1 MIEFQ
6 FGKNHGM
13 EMVIWDIQDIL
24 VVSPDSCIKL
34 YDDITIPDDKQK
46 FFF

>member
-13 EMVIWDIQDIL
+13 EIVIWDIQDIL
-24 VVSPDSCIKL
+24 VVSPDSN

-46 FFF
+46 LFFKC